1 MEKENKW
8 ISVKD
13 KLPELTMESK
23 YGFGLQSIP
32 VLCIDSKGRHDEC
45 FLENEFEDPDKTW
58 FCLTDG
64 SFETINNVT
73 HWMPLPEPPESE

>member
-13 KLPELTMESK
+13 KLPELNSTSWNT
-23 YGFGLQSIP
+23 FFCSNP
-32 VLCIDSKGRHDEC
+32 VLTLHKDGHHEDCILNKPYELNKPPFWTYVQDAEYT
-45 FLENEFEDPDKTW
+45 E
-58 FCLTDG
+58 
-64 SFETINNVT
+64 NVT